1 MYVVDAGEA
10 GLRRKRLLSS
20 RSLWSKDRDE
30 DGMASGGGAMVNA
43 PHSDKVGAPPT
54 GSGVRSTTIHHREG
68 RVLLEG
74 TGHTRV

>member
-1 MYVVDAGEA
+1 
-10 GLRRKRLLSS
+10 
-20 RSLWSKDRDE
+20 
-30 DGMASGGGAMVNA
+30 MASGCGAMVNA

-54 GSGVRSTTIHHREG
+54 GSGVQSTTIHHREG

>member
-1 MYVVDAGEA
+1 
-10 GLRRKRLLSS
+10 
-20 RSLWSKDRDE
+20 
-30 DGMASGGGAMVNA
+30 MASGCGAMVNA